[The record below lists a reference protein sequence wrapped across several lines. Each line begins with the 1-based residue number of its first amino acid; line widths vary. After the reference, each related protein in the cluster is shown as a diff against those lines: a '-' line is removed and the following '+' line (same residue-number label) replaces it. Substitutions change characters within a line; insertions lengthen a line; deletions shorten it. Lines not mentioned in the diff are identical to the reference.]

1 MGNYTH
7 ITLSPSAPAVNHTL
21 RIQNDGVVLE
31 ETEAFSLQLQQLS
44 GQVVNDLR
52 GTDVVIV
59 DTDGMD
65 GWTVCAEN

>member
-1 MGNYTH
+1 MGSYTH
-7 ITLSPSAPAVNHTL
+7 VALAPSAPAVNHTL

-31 ETEAFSLQLQQLS
+31 ETEVFSLQLQQLS

-65 GWTVCAEN
+65 GWMDCLC